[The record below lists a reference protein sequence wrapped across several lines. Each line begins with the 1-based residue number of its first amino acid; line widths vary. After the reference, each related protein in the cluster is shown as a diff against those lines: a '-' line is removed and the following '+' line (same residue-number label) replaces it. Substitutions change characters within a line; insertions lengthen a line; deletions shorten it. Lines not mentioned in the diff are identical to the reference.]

1 MIRNS
6 GSGNSY
12 AGRSE
17 KGGDHIVVVIV
28 ALVTLAALVLAALL
42 LFSTN
47 EGLVRCRDNVGA

>member
-6 GSGNSY
+6 GTGNSY

-17 KGGDHIVVVIV
+17 KGGDRIVVVIV
-28 ALVTLAALVLAALL
+28 ALVILAALLLAALL

-47 EGLVRCRDNVGA
+47 KGLVRCHDKVGA